1 MKCIKFTPSY
11 QNLQKTKERK
21 WIFSRN
27 EQTRLI
33 LHFFQQFHLLKQ
45 TCCVCST
52 STHEPTSS
60 SFDFLFNTTHL
71 CVSHLQVQ
79 YNTHTH
85 NLKSQNPLIPR
96 TQILISHLKQVQ
108 ARIFFPVPHYS
119 HSFSSERWENHHWL
133 TSQNLVENTY
143 TLTKKQKHPIRPKKQ
158 EPRDPPS
165 GIQNQGTNTA
175 KRDCESKRWGFRAQP
190 QKTKKIKTK
199 PMSLY
204 QSTRT
209 KAWVRESGPFSII
222 IECLFFHTKRNRP
235 FDEHTL

>member
-11 QNLQKTKERK
+11 QNLQNTKERK

-60 SFDFLFNTTHL
+60 SFDFLFNTAHL
-71 CVSHLQVQ
+71 CVPHLQVQ

-108 ARIFFPVPHYS
+108 ARIFFPVSPI
-119 HSFSSERWENHHWL
+119 
-133 TSQNLVENTY
+133 
-143 TLTKKQKHPIRPKKQ
+143 TLTLFLQKGEKSPLTHVSKFSREYIYTEKKTKTSNQAKKA
-158 EPRDPPS
+158 R
-165 GIQNQGTNTA
+165 A
-175 KRDCESKRWGFRAQP
+175 KRPPLKNPKSRNKYCKKR
-190 QKTKKIKTK
+190 
-199 PMSLY
+199 L
-204 QSTRT
+204 
-209 KAWVRESGPFSII
+209 
-222 IECLFFHTKRNRP
+222 
-235 FDEHTL
+235 